1 MLTSILSNKQFR
13 ISGLNQKYTS
23 IFNQFAENDK
33 FLRQRCFNDT
43 QSQSQ
48 SQSQFEETLLLLI
61 FPNCNLPNNLLK
73 YDQSFLISANIS
85 T

>member
-23 IFNQFAENDK
+23 IFNQFAENHK

-43 QSQSQ
+43 QSQ

-61 FPNCNLPNNLLK
+61 FPNSNLLNNLLK
-73 YDQSFLISANIS
+73 YDQ
-85 T
+85 